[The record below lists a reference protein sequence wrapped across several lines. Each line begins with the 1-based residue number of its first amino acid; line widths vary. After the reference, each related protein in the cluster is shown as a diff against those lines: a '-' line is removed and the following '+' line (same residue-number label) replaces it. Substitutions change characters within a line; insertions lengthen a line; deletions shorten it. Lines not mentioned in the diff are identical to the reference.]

1 LRFYSTN
8 KKAEHVSFKDAVLKG
23 IAEDGGLFVPE
34 TIPVLPVEFF
44 DHINK
49 LNFNEIAF
57 EILSPFLLDEINSQ
71 NLHKI
76 IEDAFNFTAP
86 LKEITKN
93 VYVLEL
99 FHGPTLAFKDFGAR
113 FMAQTLFYFMRNND
127 EEITI
132 LVATSGD
139 TGGAVANGFYD
150 IPRIKVLLLYPSGK
164 VSEIQEKQLTT
175 LDKNV
180 TALEVNG
187 TFDDCQ
193 RLVKSA
199 FLDKDLTQTLKLSSA
214 NSINIAR
221 LIPQSIYYFY
231 AYSQLKDKKVPTV
244 VSVPSGNLGNLT
256 GGLIAKKM
264 GLPVYKFIAAL
275 NSNIVLYDY
284 IQSGSFTPRPS
295 VKTISNAMD
304 VGNPSNFYRITEI
317 FGNNFEGIKNLIHTE
332 HFSDEETKEE
342 IKKISEEFDYLIDP
356 HGAVGFLAFE
366 NFIKKNNKGN
376 YNGIVLETA
385 HPAKFIDVMKKVTN
399 KNISIPD
406 RLKKCLQKE
415 KRSIR
420 ISNKFEDFKE
430 FLMN

>member
-1 LRFYSTN
+1 MRFYSTN

-34 TIPVLPVEFF
+34 NIPVLPAEFF

-57 EILSPFLLDEINSQ
+57 EVLSPFVLDEIDSQ

-76 IEDAFNFTAP
+76 IENAFNFIAP

-113 FMAQTLFYFMRNND
+113 FMAQALSYFMRNND

-139 TGGAVANGFYD
+139 TGSAVANGFYE
-150 IPRIKVLLLYPSGK
+150 IPGIRVLLLYPGGK

-175 LDKNV
+175 LDENV
-180 TALEVNG
+180 VALEVNG

-231 AYSQLKDKKVPTV
+231 AYAQLKDKKVPTV
-244 VSVPSGNLGNLT
+244 ISVPSGNLGNLT

-264 GLPVYKFIAAL
+264 GLPIYKFIAAL
-275 NSNIVLYDY
+275 NSNIVFFDY
-284 IQSGSFTPRPS
+284 LQNGNYSPRPS
-295 VKTISNAMD
+295 IKTISNAMD

-317 FGNNFEGIKNLIHTE
+317 FGNNLEEIKNLIHSE

-342 IKKISEEFDYLIDP
+342 IKRIFDKFNYLIDP
-356 HGAVGFLAFE
+356 HGAVGFLALE
-366 NFIKKNNKGN
+366 NFAKKNNKEN

-385 HPAKFIDVMKKVTN
+385 HPAKFMDVMQTVTN

-406 RLKKCLQKE
+406 RLKNCLQKE
-415 KRSIR
+415 NKSIK